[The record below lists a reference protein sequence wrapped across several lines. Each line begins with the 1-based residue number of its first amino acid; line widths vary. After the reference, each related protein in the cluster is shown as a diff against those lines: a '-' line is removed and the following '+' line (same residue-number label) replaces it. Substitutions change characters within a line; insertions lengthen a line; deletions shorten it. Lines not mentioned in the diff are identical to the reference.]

1 MLGGDKTGFL
11 CLRFTGDNMESN
23 ENFIDPENEVKKLQ
37 ELVKKLEK
45 QNELLRSKQKLSL
58 DSLPNGDVDKSA
70 HTHNNNHQTKS
81 PSDSTKD
88 RSTEGGLEDVDVLDV
103 DNLSLKD
110 EEDSW

>member
-1 MLGGDKTGFL
+1 
-11 CLRFTGDNMESN
+11 MESS

-58 DSLPNGDVDKSA
+58 DSLPNGDVEKSA
-70 HTHNNNHQTKS
+70 LTHNNNHQTES
-81 PSDSTKD
+81 PSDSMKD
-88 RSTEGGLEDVDVLDV
+88 RSAEGGLEDVDVLDV

>member
-11 CLRFTGDNMESN
+11 CLGFTGDNMESN

>member
-1 MLGGDKTGFL
+1 
-11 CLRFTGDNMESN
+11 MESN